1 MYWDRYSKSWFQY
14 KKRLFSQISLW
25 YHNFIFNLK
34 IKLYYF
40 SPPKKKTLWL
50 VTCITWNWHII
61 FIKKNRE
68 NYIDLV
74 LMKNYCW
81 TNTSDSWCRLI
92 PLCYLEIIPKK
103 NDSLHTDLVNLE
115 NTGER
120 KESMLI
126 LLLRHHILVML
137 LLIMNLILFL
147 KEIY

>member
-1 MYWDRYSKSWFQY
+1 MSFVEITISKKKKGETILQNNIIKKKKIVSLWKLCVFEYWILSFVLRSISEIMISIQ

-40 SPPKKKTLWL
+40 FPPKKNLWL

-61 FIKKNRE
+61 FFKKNRE
-68 NYIDLV
+68 NYIGLV

-103 NDSLHTDLVNLE
+103 
-115 NTGER
+115 
-120 KESMLI
+120 KW
-126 LLLRHHILVML
+126 
-137 LLIMNLILFL
+137 
-147 KEIY
+147 